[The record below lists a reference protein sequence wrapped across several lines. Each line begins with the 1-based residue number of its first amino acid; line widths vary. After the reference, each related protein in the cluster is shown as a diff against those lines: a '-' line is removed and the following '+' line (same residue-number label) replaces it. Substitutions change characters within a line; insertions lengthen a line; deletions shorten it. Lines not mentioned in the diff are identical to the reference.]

1 MAPLPIRIART
12 MLHISTRDIGDN
24 TNEGQDVSD
33 SEGLILQTLALTFAS
48 VSVASSLLAF
58 YWFVRMRR
66 SFRHDLIMLLIQS
79 DMFKALWFMIF
90 PIVIFLHGPV
100 SDNSKFC
107 QISGFFLALGIEA
120 SDISVLMVAVHSALY
135 IFRPKS
141 SAGEGGLYPYRRIA
155 YTIWIVYPI
164 LTASLA
170 FINSNEAY
178 VAQGTYCYLPVRPFW
193 YRLALS
199 WIPRYIIFVTI
210 LTVYV
215 SIYFYVRFR
224 FRGFENSHSQDSF
237 DSTERAR
244 RSHLRRSVPPPLT
257 LNGLVTEPRRPSAAY
272 VAEGRKQSA
281 TTLNSLANM
290 RNHAHQFMW
299 TAVFH
304 SRNRTSSTSPPS
316 EVSTDSFAGAST
328 PQPVSELTNPSLFMP
343 QQILNPMP
351 TPQYRNSWRESFIRR
366 LSLDSNGSIY
376 ASQVPVDINPVLQR
390 QADAE
395 GPEALFDMHLVNS
408 DGQNMELTEMIR
420 TREKIR
426 RQLRFLF
433 IYPLVYLGMWIIPF
447 ISHILQFN
455 DDLAV
460 NPPFALSALTTICV
474 CAQGAV
480 DCWLFSTREKPWKHI
495 PGTDGTFFGS
505 LKFWVIFCGKGK
517 ERQGHGPGK
526 TRNEMARE
534 ARQAYKRRDEELA
547 QRRFEAQTGSG
558 IVGERGRGDRSWWD
572 VAGIDALGPVSVGV
586 APGVTPMSP
595 VQEEFFLPTDD
606 EIDARG
612 SSEEIREHSPTD
624 TIVEDSENNEKGG
637 A

>member
-1 MAPLPIRIART
+1 MHQL
-12 MLHISTRDIGDN
+12 STRHIGDP
-24 TNEGQDVSD
+24 TNQGQDISE
-33 SEGLILQTLALTFAS
+33 SEGSILQILALTFAT
-48 VSVASSLLAF
+48 VSVASSFLAF

-90 PIVIFLHGPV
+90 PIVVFLHGPIADD
-100 SDNSKFC
+100 STFC
-107 QISGFFLALGIEA
+107 QISGFFLSVGIEA
-120 SDISVLMVAVHSALY
+120 SGLRCHYPTCNISVLMVAVHSALY

-155 YTIWIVYPI
+155 YIIWIVFPL

-170 FINSNEAY
+170 FVNNKEAY
-178 VAQGTYCYLPVRPFW
+178 VTQGTNCYLPVRPFW

-224 FRGFENSHSQDSF
+224 FRGFENSQDSF
-237 DSTERAR
+237 NSTARAR
-244 RSHLRRSVPPPLT
+244 PSQIRRSGPPPLT
-257 LNGLVTEPRRPSAAY
+257 LNGLVPEPTRPSAAF
-272 VAEGRKQSA
+272 VARGRKQSA
-281 TTLNSLANM
+281 STLNSLANV

-304 SRNRTSSTSPPS
+304 SRNRASSRSPPS
-316 EVSTDSFAGAST
+316 EVSTDSFAGTSTTQPASETTTPALFT
-328 PQPVSELTNPSLFMP
+328 PQQT
-343 QQILNPMP
+343 LNPMP
-351 TPQYRNSWRESFIRR
+351 PPQFRNNWRESFIRR

-376 ASQVPVDINPVLQR
+376 ASPISTDLNPVP
-390 QADAE
+390 QAPHDSE
-395 GPEALFDMHLVNS
+395 GPDNLFGMNLVNS
-408 DGQNMELTEMIR
+408 QGQNLEVIEMIR

-433 IYPLVYLGMWIIPF
+433 IYPLVYLAMWIIPF

-455 DDLAV
+455 DHLAI
-460 NPPFALSALTTICV
+460 NQPFAISAFTTICA

-505 LKFWVIFCGKGK
+505 LKFWVIFWGKG
-517 ERQGHGPGK
+517 EEGQGRGPGK

-547 QRRFEAQTGSG
+547 QRRFEAQAGSG
-558 IVGERGRGDRSWWD
+558 MVGVRGRSDRSWWD
-572 VAGIDALGPVSVGV
+572 VEGIDGLGPVGVG
-586 APGVTPMSP
+586 PGITAMSP
-595 VQEEFFLPTDD
+595 VQEEFYIPSVDGFEGTPSLED
-606 EIDARG
+606 
-612 SSEEIREHSPTD
+612 IRENSPPD
-624 TIVEDSENNEKGG
+624 TSAEDSENNEKRGKQ
-637 A
+637 